1 MPDKKCPQC
10 GLWSTSSA
18 ILCDCGYNF
27 YTGISKKIFPKLEV
41 TSKKFPFGHVSL
53 FLGLLAI
60 LTTPFLMYQITNSQ
74 LRDTA
79 IGKISLYLF
88 SDWRFWLL
96 NLVSLLSS
104 LMSLITGIIAMMRS
118 KAQRVIALVG
128 ILTAVMGLLAC
139 FAILTL
145 LMRV

>member
-18 ILCDCGYNF
+18 LLCDCGYNF
-27 YTGISKKIFPKLEV
+27 DTRISDKFFPKIEM
-41 TSKKFPFGHVSL
+41 TSKKFPFGLVSL
-53 FLGLLAI
+53 FLGFLSI
-60 LTTPFLMYQITNSQ
+60 LTTPFLMYRITNSQ

-96 NLVSLLSS
+96 NLVSLVSS
-104 LMSLITGIIAMMRS
+104 LMSLITGIIAVIRS
-118 KAQRVIALVG
+118 RKQRIIAIIG
-128 ILTAVMGLLAC
+128 ILTAVIGLLAC
-139 FAILTL
+139 LAILAL
-145 LMRV
+145 LTRV